1 MSFAFSGFWTGYL
14 SKKIYHQIYSRS
26 GRVQGHFFVILF
38 ELKYNG
44 GDKMVN
50 LIIVIISVLIPIGLI
65 LFYYFINRSLE
76 NNDSSDNK
84 TGSENKAD
92 KKK

>member
-1 MSFAFSGFWTGYL
+1 
-14 SKKIYHQIYSRS
+14 
-26 GRVQGHFFVILF
+26 
-38 ELKYNG
+38 
-44 GDKMVN
+44 MVN
-50 LIIVIISVLIPIGLI
+50 IIIVIISVLIPIGLI